1 MRPALALAAWL
12 LPLSLLPGLARAQ
25 AERLEAKVATAADPA
40 QQYALFEP
48 KDVRAD
54 APILIVLDPRGRAI
68 ATRDFTLDGARA
80 RGWRVLSSWQSR
92 SDTDEAITGRAIDAL
107 LKEAHRIAPK
117 ARVYLA
123 GMSGTAKT
131 LWVVAPK
138 LRGRVAGLLGS
149 AGGRPPELPPLGK
162 DAPPFYGFTGMA
174 DFNHREMFA
183 LDAAL
188 DTVGTPH
195 RLAVYAGGHGWPP
208 EDGFSDAIAWFDLQA
223 MRAGTLPKD
232 PAFIEARFAACK
244 QAMAEGIDA
253 LERWHTGAGCVRD
266 FDGLRDVTALRA
278 DALALGASNQAKRL
292 RTQDETLANEE
303 RRYLRRVDAWR
314 QRFGRRFVEGIE
326 QPPLPLSES
335 LRQLTVATL
344 KKKAADPDPRVA
356 ASAQRQLAWAHVAA
370 AFYMPAYFEGRGDHN
385 RVVALQEVADA
396 TAWPGD

>member
-1 MRPALALAAWL
+1 
-12 LPLSLLPGLARAQ
+12 
-25 AERLEAKVATAADPA
+25 
-40 QQYALFEP
+40 
-48 KDVRAD
+48 
-54 APILIVLDPRGRAI
+54 
-68 ATRDFTLDGARA
+68 
-80 RGWRVLSSWQSR
+80 
-92 SDTDEAITGRAIDAL
+92 
-107 LKEAHRIAPK
+107 
-117 ARVYLA
+117 
-123 GMSGTAKT
+123 
-131 LWVVAPK
+131 
-138 LRGRVAGLLGS
+138 
-149 AGGRPPELPPLGK
+149 
-162 DAPPFYGFTGMA
+162 
-174 DFNHREMFA
+174 MFA

-278 DALALGASNQAKRL
+278 DALALGASTQAKRL

-326 QPPLPLSES
+326 QPPLPLSET
-335 LRQLTVATL
+335 LRQLTVSTL
-344 KKKAADPDPRVA
+344 KKNAADPDPRVA